1 MCEEHFSL
9 CEGVKVIKSVSV
21 HKSGQERLRVSLS
34 VRICEYASVCVRECI
49 LV

>member
-1 MCEEHFSL
+1 MSEMKLYMCVSL

-34 VRICEYASVCVRECI
+34 VRICEYASVYV
-49 LV
+49 